1 MKPLTSKTRCPSCK
15 RTQTLEECE
24 VGGAKDFHVFCHWC
38 HRQFEP
44 VAVAIQRE
52 FFEEGDG
59 DGDRDDRTTRRVG
72 AACR

>member
-1 MKPLTSKTRCPSCK
+1 MTDLIRCLSALTTTTRCPSCK

-44 VAVAIQRE
+44 VAIAVQQE
-52 FFEEGDG
+52 LFGD
-59 DGDRDDRTTRRVG
+59 
-72 AACR
+72 